1 MHHRSSF
8 MLLAEPGQKV
18 AGWIQCICDE
28 KQGHRHGRIRCKR
41 FARPVTHRSPSK
53 NHRREEVGMQTEP
66 AWTGMPAVA
75 AAADVGDI
83 GTLLRV
89 ARTASGLTL
98 EEAGQRT
105 GYSAAT
111 MSRWE
116 NGRRRDW
123 TVAELRRLAQVYGIP
138 LRLFGLAPSSPSA
151 QTSAAR
157 VIEGPNNGGGDWMRR
172 RDLIAG
178 TLGLTTGAA
187 LLPTD
192 AAGDMAA
199 TVEDVIFGRVTA
211 VPLPDHQLGAQLA
224 AAKADFRACRYSQL
238 ARRLPRL
245 LAQATIGRDEAPAGQ
260 VGQASARLAQA
271 YGVATQLLI
280 KLHDDG
286 MAWSTSDRAVQAARA
301 SGDPLIVAE
310 ATRLAATVLRRTRH
324 RDGAQRLVLHAAQQL
339 DADTGLTNLRQTAM
353 YGQLLAV
360 AAYTAA
366 IRDDRDTAWTL
377 LGEAEDAARRAGS
390 ADADRFNPLDL
401 AVYKISVARVLGDY
415 GAAVDYSRQV
425 DPTRITAPERR
436 ARYWE
441 DTALALHGRGRSTG
455 AFQALLAAER
465 DTPQEVRYRP
475 WAQNLTRELI
485 STDTRSTLTGVRE
498 LAARIGVDA

>member
-1 MHHRSSF
+1 
-8 MLLAEPGQKV
+8 
-18 AGWIQCICDE
+18 
-28 KQGHRHGRIRCKR
+28 
-41 FARPVTHRSPSK
+41 
-53 NHRREEVGMQTEP
+53 VGVQTEP
-66 AWTGMPAVA
+66 AWTAIPAVTE
-75 AAADVGDI
+75 AADAGDI

-89 ARTASGLTL
+89 ARTAAGLTL
-98 EEAGQRT
+98 GEA
-105 GYSAAT
+105 
-111 MSRWE
+111 
-116 NGRRRDW
+116 
-123 TVAELRRLAQVYGIP
+123 YGIP
-138 LRLFGLAPSSPSA
+138 PRLLGLAASSPPA
-151 QTSAAR
+151 ATSAAR
-157 VIEGPNNGGGDWMRR
+157 VLEDRQNGGDWMRR

-187 LLPTD
+187 
-192 AAGDMAA
+192 ADMVS
-199 TVEDVIFGRVTA
+199 TVEDVIFGRVAA

-245 LAQATIGRDEAPAGQ
+245 LAQAAAGRDQAPAGQ
-260 VGQASARLAQA
+260 AERASARLSQA
-271 YGVATQLLI
+271 YCIATQLLI

-301 SGDPLIVAE
+301 SGDPLAIAE

-339 DADTGLTNLRQTAM
+339 DADTGLTDPRHTAM

-360 AAYTAA
+360 ASYTAA
-366 IRDDRDTAWTL
+366 MCDDRDRAWTL
-377 LGEAEDAARRAGS
+377 LGEAEDAARRAGG
-390 ADADRFNPLDL
+390 ADVDRFSPLDL

-415 GAAVDYSRQV
+415 GAAVDYARQV
-425 DPTRITAPERR
+425 APTRITAPERR

-441 DTALALHGRGRSTG
+441 DTALALHGRGRPTG

-475 WAQNLTRELI
+475 WAQTLTRDLMAAG
-485 STDTRSTLTGVRE
+485 TRGALPGVRE
-498 LAARIGVDA
+498 LAARIGVTA